1 MLDEIPSGTKAE
13 VIDKRKARDWFKV
26 RKYVVNRIRD
36 GASQASAARWAGVS
50 LGFVNKWWN
59 IWKRT
64 KSWEALRTRSSA
76 PRRVRVK
83 RYWYADEIVD
93 LKRKHPDRKSV
104 V

>member
-26 RKYVVNRIRD
+26 RKYVVNRIRKGD
-36 GASQASAARWAGVS
+36 SQASAARWAGVS

-64 KSWEALRTRSSA
+64 KSWDALRYQVQRTQAGARQA
-76 PRRVRVK
+76 LLVRR
-83 RYWYADEIVD
+83 
-93 LKRKHPDRKSV
+93 
-104 V
+104 